1 MSDMHS
7 FVATRPPRVPKP
19 LSCIA
24 TNTVDASTFIHH
36 QQNSS
41 HFDNHRSSSQP
52 RASQSQSTELESEIS
67 VPTINPSRSASQPR
81 SLQTSHFL
89 DGFNVADCFDVR
101 AIPDPPSP
109 TNSKCRHRRRVSSS
123 VLRPMSSRDVTNR
136 GNNQGL
142 EGSDTATITGKSGS
156 SARRKRKTLSHVPSP
171 LVPEDKQNYGFPD
184 NQGREENNDVEKKP
198 KNLRIKLCHDDDEDA
213 EMITVS
219 PKRRKKRQS
228 MVIPSNIPFQDDGT
242 KSSNSDSF
250 MGIESPLKKKNKIFP
265 GDLKI
270 MQELRYLVRSY
281 CGISS
286 ETERGFSEEA
296 KSILEIT
303 GYQLPKKNMTTT
315 GSNNSRA
322 ILSNRRLVIQKIA
335 PVLTQMEKRRER
347 DTKQWESDT
356 KCRVTKSVKSG
367 RYRYYDVE
375 SNQKISSQ
383 EYKRRYITVLEDS
396 RSDRLARAQA
406 WMTKIDQGD
415 ELIAESQERSEYP
428 DPSGTELVKMINV
441 PKSMEKKE
449 HLSENLLVSEEPI
462 VFGIVDRQE
471 QNRIEKNSMKQKEAF
486 SPPINNNNLVRLEG
500 TGSED
505 IEVIDRMDICD
516 LSMSLDYGERSSCI
530 SMTNNSHL
538 TTKTLFT
545 GRGEIAE
552 ISEASSED
560 TDENQLESRTSSP
573 TNTMVNGAV
582 TEMPKDGLH
591 FETANS
597 RDKRSY
603 ISDGRMGENRSDK
616 THTTDIVSNHSFS
629 LPSRDTESIDP
640 EIAQAE
646 RRLWDKIDL
655 ALHEYSK
662 EIMLISEKK

>member
-1 MSDMHS
+1 M
-7 FVATRPPRVPKP
+7 
-19 LSCIA
+19 
-24 TNTVDASTFIHH
+24 
-36 QQNSS
+36 
-41 HFDNHRSSSQP
+41 
-52 RASQSQSTELESEIS
+52 
-67 VPTINPSRSASQPR
+67 
-81 SLQTSHFL
+81 
-89 DGFNVADCFDVR
+89 
-101 AIPDPPSP
+101 
-109 TNSKCRHRRRVSSS
+109 
-123 VLRPMSSRDVTNR
+123 
-136 GNNQGL
+136 
-142 EGSDTATITGKSGS
+142 GS

-171 LVPEDKQNYGFPD
+171 LVLEDKQNYGFPD
-184 NQGREENNDVEKKP
+184 NQGREENNDVEVKP

-213 EMITVS
+213 EMITIS
-219 PKRRKKRQS
+219 PKRRKKRQR

-242 KSSNSDSF
+242 KSPNSDSF
-250 MGIESPLKKKNKIFP
+250 MGIESPLKKKKKIFP

-270 MQELRYLVRSY
+270 MQELRYLVRGY

-303 GYQLPKKNMTTT
+303 GYQLPKKTMTTT

-367 RYRYYDVE
+367 KYRYYDVE

-415 ELIAESQERSEYP
+415 ELIVESPERSKNP

-441 PKSMEKKE
+441 PKSIEKKE
-449 HLSENLLVSEEPI
+449 HSSEKLLVSEEPI

-500 TGSED
+500 TGSKD

-516 LSMSLDYGERSSCI
+516 LSMCLDYGERSSCI

-538 TTKTLFT
+538 TKKILFT

-573 TNTMVNGAV
+573 TIAVVNGAV
-582 TEMPKDGLH
+582 TGMPKDGLH

-597 RDKRSY
+597 RDKSPY
-603 ISDGRMGENRSDK
+603 ISDGRMGENRSHK
-616 THTTDIVSNHSFS
+616 THTPDIVSNHSFS

>member
-1 MSDMHS
+1 
-7 FVATRPPRVPKP
+7 
-19 LSCIA
+19 
-24 TNTVDASTFIHH
+24 
-36 QQNSS
+36 
-41 HFDNHRSSSQP
+41 
-52 RASQSQSTELESEIS
+52 
-67 VPTINPSRSASQPR
+67 
-81 SLQTSHFL
+81 
-89 DGFNVADCFDVR
+89 
-101 AIPDPPSP
+101 
-109 TNSKCRHRRRVSSS
+109 
-123 VLRPMSSRDVTNR
+123 MSSRDITNR

-142 EGSDTATITGKSGS
+142 EASDIATITGKSGP

-171 LVPEDKQNYGFPD
+171 LVLEDKQNYGFPE
-184 NQGREENNDVEKKP
+184 NRGREENNDVEVKP
-198 KNLRIKLCHDDDEDA
+198 KTLRIKLCHDDSDDA
-213 EMITVS
+213 EMTTVS

-228 MVIPSNIPFQDDGT
+228 MVIPSNIPFQNVGT
-242 KSSNSDSF
+242 KSLNSDSF
-250 MGIESPLKKKNKIFP
+250 MGFESPLKIKNKVFP

-270 MQELRYLVRSY
+270 MQELRNLVRGY
-281 CGISS
+281 CGITS

-296 KSILEIT
+296 KSILDIT
-303 GYQLPKKNMTTT
+303 GYQLPKRTVTTT
-315 GSNNSRA
+315 GNNNSRA

-356 KCRVTKSVKSG
+356 KCRVTKSSKSG

-406 WMTKIDQGD
+406 WMTKLDQGE

-428 DPSGTELVKMINV
+428 DPSATELVKIHYV

-449 HLSENLLVSEEPI
+449 HSSETLPVSEEPI
-462 VFGIVDRQE
+462 TFGIVDHQE
-471 QNRIEKNSMKQKEAF
+471 QNIVEKNSMKQREAF
-486 SPPINNNNLVRLEG
+486 SPPINNNNLIRLQG
-500 TGSED
+500 TGSKD
-505 IEVIDRMDICD
+505 IKVIDRMDICD
-516 LSMSLDYGERSSCI
+516 MSMSLDYGERSSCI

-538 TTKTLFT
+538 TTKIMST

-573 TNTMVNGAV
+573 TNTVVDGAV
-582 TEMPKDGLH
+582 TEMPKDGLN

-597 RDKRSY
+597 RDKSSH
-603 ISDGRMGENRSDK
+603 ISDERMGENQSGK
-616 THTTDIVSNHSFS
+616 AHTTDMVSTHSFS

-655 ALHEYSK
+655 ALHEYS
-662 EIMLISEKK
+662 EQIMLISEKK